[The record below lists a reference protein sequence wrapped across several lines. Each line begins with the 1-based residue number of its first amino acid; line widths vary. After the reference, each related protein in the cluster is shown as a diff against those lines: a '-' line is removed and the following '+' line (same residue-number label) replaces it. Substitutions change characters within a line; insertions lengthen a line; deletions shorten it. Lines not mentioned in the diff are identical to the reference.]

1 MNSEKVQQFL
11 KKLDEKDSM
20 KVHKLV
26 HGKNTIMFFFSFLY
40 YE

>member
-11 KKLDEKDSM
+11 KKLDEKDYM

-26 HGKNTIMFFFSFLY
+26 HGKKHNYVFLFFSLL
-40 YE
+40 